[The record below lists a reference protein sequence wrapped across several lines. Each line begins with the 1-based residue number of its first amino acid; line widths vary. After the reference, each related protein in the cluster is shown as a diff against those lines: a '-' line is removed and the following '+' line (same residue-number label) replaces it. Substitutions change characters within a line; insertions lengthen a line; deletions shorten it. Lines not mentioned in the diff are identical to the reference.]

1 MPGKGTSVAVW
12 TELVRT
18 QDGADERTSLDVR
31 RLVVTGSLLLVP
43 LPARFSGFQR
53 GNDAGHR
60 DTEGT
65 VNHCHRVMRKWN
77 KNEIPRPRE
86 KR

>member
-43 LPARFSGFQR
+43 LPARFSGSQQ
-53 GNDAGHR
+53 GNDARHR

-65 VNHCHRVMRKWN
+65 ALS
-77 KNEIPRPRE
+77 PSDE
-86 KR
+86 KME